1 MGSALVASASRRLAS
16 DEPGHVVALKAS
28 AMVVLAILSAIFSG
42 LNLGLMCLDANQLN
56 LLVKAADR
64 PDAADEAKQ
73 QAAWAKRILPLRED
87 GNLLLCTVLLGNVM
101 VNSPVLEAKL
111 TVVLAMAST
120 SPPQQVAQQAAHA
133 ALYSYLQREDGDGLH
148 RQVSDRGKASAS
160 PFLRQES
167 PVSRVQSITASKEVA
182 RRAQIDFWELHRLLG
197 ERYEADMKQ
206 RSISKCSS
214 PPMPP
219 MSASTP
225 DAVIGK
231 PLSSPAGISKD
242 DLLINQDFPVYS
254 WNVGGIEGDY
264 HTVIQNQVEGRPGN
278 RRDGNGSETEW
289 HVPQLVIGRLFGMAW
304 VFDGLPSGYKDGG
317 TLLDIADYQNLE
329 CNRTYSY
336 GSREVESPGYL
347 EPEIFHSDQE
357 QTALVEHQVDSPVY
371 LEPEIFNSD
380 QVEGDETTATGA
392 SASTDRKPR
401 MTQDLPEQD
410 DQKLEK
416 KQGPLDPEDRIPE
429 KEEVHRQGAFSLGI
443 WNRKGIEDEVK
454 VVKGCSQ
461 RKPLQG
467 SLAAFK
473 RRESEASLMPVDS
486 DCDVPTAGGAI
497 TQVGFRDSASFQVS
511 GAFKRRSSADS
522 EVSSFHPL
530 RCWTVRA
537 RFDPSESPVHANLQ
551 LFSYQSRDS

>member
-1 MGSALVASASRRLAS
+1 MHEASRDICNKICGQLTLNPKPLNPIEFPAGSVWIGQSFVASA
-16 DEPGHVVALKAS
+16 K
-28 AMVVLAILSAIFSG
+28 
-42 LNLGLMCLDANQLN
+42 
-56 LLVKAADR
+56 
-64 PDAADEAKQ
+64 
-73 QAAWAKRILPLRED
+73 LP
-87 GNLLLCTVLLGNVM
+87 
-101 VNSPVLEAKL
+101 
-111 TVVLAMAST
+111 
-120 SPPQQVAQQAAHA
+120 PP
-133 ALYSYLQREDGDGLH
+133 
-148 RQVSDRGKASAS
+148 
-160 PFLRQES
+160 P
-167 PVSRVQSITASKEVA
+167 
-182 RRAQIDFWELHRLLG
+182 
-197 ERYEADMKQ
+197 
-206 RSISKCSS
+206 
-214 PPMPP
+214 
-219 MSASTP
+219 
-225 DAVIGK
+225 
-231 PLSSPAGISKD
+231 GISKD

-497 TQVGFRDSASFQVS
+497 TQVGFLPSLGDQKGLNLLCPQEANRTLSGRKKSVKSSTITSA
-511 GAFKRRSSADS
+511 AWR
-522 EVSSFHPL
+522 
-530 RCWTVRA
+530 
-537 RFDPSESPVHANLQ
+537 
-551 LFSYQSRDS
+551 